1 MILTAERLKTYGG
14 IARLLIR
21 YGRSDLVRKA
31 GLEDMPDEEAL
42 APNTPGAELAER
54 FTSDLERLGS
64 TYIKIGQF
72 LSTRADLLSQPFLD
86 ALARLQD
93 SVAPFP
99 FSEVEEIVTAELGV
113 RLSKG
118 FAWFES
124 EPLAAASL
132 GQVHRAAMR
141 DGREVVVKVQRPGI
155 RARVVS
161 ELEALEDIASLAEE
175 HTDGGRRYG
184 YVGIVQELR
193 RSLLRELDYRQE
205 ARNLVTLRENLA
217 GFERIVVPLPIE
229 DYTTSLVLTSEY
241 VRGEKVTDVGPLGR
255 IDIDGEALADELW
268 AAYLHQVFVDGF
280 VHADPHPG
288 NVLLTA
294 DGRIA
299 LVDLGMVA
307 HVSPGLQ
314 EKLLQLMLAI
324 SGGRGE
330 EAATIAFRIGERR
343 DDYDADTFRRQIAA
357 LVVENKDAKVAQIE
371 VGRVVLA
378 IVRIAADNGVRIPS
392 ELTLLGKTLL
402 NLHEIGRALAPGFDP
417 NAAVRSR
424 AAQLTQRRVRRSVGS
439 ASVFGTLLETKDFME
454 RLPGRANKIL
464 DALANNELQVTV
476 DAIDEKLLLEG
487 FQKVAN
493 RITMGIVLASVI
505 VGAAMLMRVETPF
518 RILGY
523 PGLAMIF
530 FLGAAGAGLWLTF
543 DILLADRSTRRAARS
558 KAGARP

>member
-1 MILTAERLKTYGG
+1 MTLTAERLKTYGG

-21 YGRSDLVRKA
+21 YGRSDLVRGA
-31 GLEDMPDEEAL
+31 GLEDLPDEEAL
-42 APNTPGAELAER
+42 APNTPSAELAER
-54 FTSDLERLGS
+54 FTNDLEKLGS

-93 SVAPFP
+93 SVAPFS
-99 FSEVEEIVTAELGV
+99 FAEVEEVVTAELGV

-155 RARVVS
+155 RARIVN
-161 ELEALEDIASLAEE
+161 ELEAIEEIARVAEE
-175 HTDGGRRYG
+175 HTDQGRRYG

-205 ARNLVTLRENLA
+205 ARNLATLRENLA
-217 GFERIVVPLPIE
+217 GFDRIVVPVAVD
-229 DYTTSLVLTSEY
+229 DYTTSLVLTTEY

-268 AAYLHQVFVDGF
+268 GAYLHQVFVDGF

-288 NVLLTA
+288 NVLLTDDA
-294 DGRIA
+294 RIA
-299 LVDLGMVA
+299 LVDLGMVTR
-307 HVSPGLQ
+307 VPPGLQ
-314 EKLLQLMLAI
+314 EKLLQLMLAT
-324 SGGRGE
+324 SEGRGE
-330 EAATIAFRIGERR
+330 EAATIALRIGERR
-343 DDYDADTFRRQIAA
+343 DDFDADSFRRQVAA
-357 LVVENKDAKVAQIE
+357 LVVENRDASVAQIQ

-378 IVRIAADNGVRIPS
+378 ITRIAADNGVRIPS

-402 NLHEIGRALAPGFDP
+402 NLHEIGRALAPEFDP
-417 NAAVRSR
+417 NAALRSR
-424 AAQLTQRRVRRSVGS
+424 AAQLTQGRVRRSVS
-439 ASVFGTLLETKDFME
+439 NVSVFGTLLETKDFME

-464 DALANNELQVTV
+464 DAVANNELSLTV

-493 RITMGIVLASVI
+493 RITTGIVLGSVV
-505 VGAAMLMRVETPF
+505 VGAAMLMRVETSF

-523 PGLAMIF
+523 PGLAMLF
-530 FLGAAGAGLWLTF
+530 FLGAAGTGLWLTL
-543 DILLADRSTRRAARS
+543 DILLADRRTRRAARS
-558 KAGARP
+558 KNTK